1 MSITLE
7 DAIALEELEKRLKE
21 ILPALYS
28 DSYEDVQPVSM
39 GSAPLKY
46 DLDGNVAWNEI
57 WASFCDLAMAGGP
70 PHRGSLLQPAS
81 TRDISAAEAEYG
93 RVVQELCR
101 GVSLVTGLAARQSD
115 RLGWI
120 EVRCHS
126 VGMAAWLV
134 RAIVMENVMARHD
147 KATLLLPAGPAFRL
161 NKEIKNVITTIAK
174 TSHYWLEHTPAEQK
188 ESIEGLLAEMAS
200 DKALLEPALETEVAS
215 GLDTYGSV
223 LDTIGERIAALSG
236 LPCFKGRYPGWI
248 GVECPSVRRAIWIM
262 RAMVTENI
270 LTRREAEVL
279 FLPVTPAFDAL
290 GHSDRLLRS
299 FSRLYHLSS
308 VARV

>member
-1 MSITLE
+1 MSITFE
-7 DAIALEELEKRLKE
+7 DAIALEELEKSLKE

-57 WASFCDLAMAGGP
+57 WGSFCDLAMAGGP

-81 TRDISAAEAEYG
+81 ASDIPAAAAEYG

-101 GVSLVTGLAARQSD
+101 GVSLVTGLVARQSD
-115 RLGWI
+115 QPGWI
-120 EVRCHS
+120 EVQCHG

-134 RAIVMENVMARHD
+134 RAIVMENVMARYEA
-147 KATLLLPAGPAFRL
+147 ATLLLPAAPAFRL

-188 ESIEGLLAEMAS
+188 ESIEALLAQMAS
-200 DKALLEPALETEVAS
+200 DKALLEPALETEVNSDA
-215 GLDTYGSV
+215 DTYRNV
-223 LDTIGERIAALSG
+223 LDTIGDRIAASSG
-236 LPCFKGRYPGWI
+236 LPCFKGRYAGWI
-248 GVECPSVRRAIWIM
+248 GVECPSVRKAVWIM

-270 LTRREAEVL
+270 LARREAEVL
-279 FLPVTPAFDAL
+279 FLPVSPAFKARGD
-290 GHSDRLLRS
+290 SDRLIRS
-299 FSRLYHLSS
+299 FSRLYHLSI